1 MGNSVVSMAM
11 SAMIKS
17 VRLRDLEG
25 ASSYAKYLWDRVPVE
40 RMMSRLLMMSA
51 EDGFNVSTMELI
63 SRANTQRS
71 RMTAHKYCLLLSKI
85 CADPNWYA
93 TDSGRAYIRHWR
105 ESEIRTYRKRK
116 IRDAIT
122 LLNVLNEAY
131 DNKDEKLLID
141 AFTLGWNKYS
151 NRTFVEWAY
160 GKAKDDNNMLAIR
173 TCEVFMSNANSLY
186 YDSNISGQ
194 AVYRILLTCGDEQDK
209 VPRASQELH
218 RTLLDVVPFN
228 GNPDDIP
235 SYFLDGIH
243 TVGDDPRFAGEVRMM
258 ASCCNAYEKYG
269 ELNPNQEWSDDVFAK

>member
-1 MGNSVVSMAM
+1 MGTSVVSMAM

-17 VRLRDLEG
+17 VRLRDLDG
-25 ASSYAKYLWDRVPVE
+25 ACAYAKFLWDRTPPE

-63 SRANTQRS
+63 SLANTQRT

-85 CADPNWYA
+85 CAEPNWYA
-93 TDSGRAYIRHWR
+93 TESGRAYIRRWR
-105 ESEIRTYRKRK
+105 DSEIRTHRKRK

-122 LLNVLNEAY
+122 LLNTLNEAY
-131 DNKDEKLLID
+131 ENKDEKLLID
-141 AFTLGWNKYS
+141 VFTLGWNKYS

-160 GKAKDDNNMLAIR
+160 DKAKNDNNLLAMR
-173 TCEVFMSNANSLY
+173 TCEVFLNNANALY

-194 AVYRILLTCGDEQDK
+194 AVYRVLMECGEMQEK

-218 RTLLDVVPFN
+218 RRLLDVQPFD
-228 GNPDDIP
+228 GNPDNIP

-243 TVGDDPRFAGEVRMM
+243 TVGSDSRFAGVVKMM
-258 ASCCNAYEKYG
+258 ASCCNAFEKYG
-269 ELNPNQEWSDDVFAK
+269 ELDPNQEWSKDVFSK